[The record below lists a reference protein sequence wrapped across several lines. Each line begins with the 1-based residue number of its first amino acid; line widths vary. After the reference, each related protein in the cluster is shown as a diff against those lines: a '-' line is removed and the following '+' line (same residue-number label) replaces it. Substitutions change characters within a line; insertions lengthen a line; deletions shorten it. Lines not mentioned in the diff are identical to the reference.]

1 MKRRINIWDTK
12 KPNTKQKSKS
22 LDNGNLGNPNTPH
35 YHSVNNEKSNSRTAV
50 QSTFEYEQM
59 TPTSQAEFYGE
70 IEHEDGDYPIQE
82 RHVERRGGG
91 GILNLRQKRR
101 SSLSVAVSEEE
112 KELLRDAARKK
123 GMTFSNWARK
133 TLFRSAGMSMPKRP
147 K

>member
-12 KPNTKQKSKS
+12 
-22 LDNGNLGNPNTPH
+22 NPNNNPSTKSSGQGNSNSH
-35 YHSVNNEKSNSRTAV
+35 YHSVNNEKSNPRTPV
-50 QSTFEYEQM
+50 QSTFEYEKI
-59 TPTSQAEFYGE
+59 TPTSQADFYDE
-70 IEHEDGDYPIQE
+70 IEHEEGDYPIQE

-91 GILNLRQKRR
+91 GILKLRQKRR

-112 KELLRDAARKK
+112 KELLRDAARQK

-133 TLFRSAGMSMPKRP
+133 TLFRSAGMSLPKRP

>member
-1 MKRRINIWDTK
+1 MKRRINIWDTNN
-12 KPNTKQKSKS
+12 PNSNKKSKGS
-22 LDNGNLGNPNTPH
+22 RQANSDSH
-35 YHSVNNEKSNSRTAV
+35 YHSVNNEKPNPHTPV
-50 QSTFEYEQM
+50 QSTFEYEQI
-59 TPTSQAEFYGE
+59 TPTSEAEFYSE
-70 IEHEDGDYPIQE
+70 IEHEEGDYPIQE

-91 GILNLRQKRR
+91 GILKLRQKRR

-112 KELLRDAARKK
+112 KELLREAARKK